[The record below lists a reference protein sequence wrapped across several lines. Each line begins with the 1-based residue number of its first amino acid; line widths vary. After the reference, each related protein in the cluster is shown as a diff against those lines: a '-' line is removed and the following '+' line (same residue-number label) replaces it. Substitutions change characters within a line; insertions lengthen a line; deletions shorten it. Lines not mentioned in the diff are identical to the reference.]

1 MKTKI
6 KEFIEKYRKQIVLV
20 LTLVVFAG
28 ILSMSIMS
36 KNNKDE
42 QKDSSINTGEEV
54 GVDKISQNE
63 VFELFKG
70 VTANIEV
77 PQNVLYKNLIKF
89 IEDNNV
95 EGIDELSIGI
105 DSEGIDLSAKYTLLD
120 FIKIPAEF
128 KLVPRVEDSLLKLS
142 IKNIK
147 IMSLKV
153 NLDKII
159 EKWITANE
167 DIENVVSY
175 QSGEIVIDIT
185 KVSPINIKDIKL
197 KEGFLMLSLEINW
210 TLPTLLRWGGG
221 LLC

>member
-197 KEGFLMLSLEINW
+197 KEGFLMLSLEIN
-210 TLPTLLRWGGG
+210 
-221 LLC
+221 

>member
-105 DSEGIDLSAKYTLLD
+105 DSEGIGLSAKYTLLD

-197 KEGFLMLSLEINW
+197 KEGFLMLSLEIK
-210 TLPTLLRWGGG
+210 
-221 LLC
+221 

>member
-20 LTLVVFAG
+20 LALVVFAG
-28 ILSMSIMS
+28 ILSVSIMS

-54 GVDKISQNE
+54 SIDKISQNE
-63 VFELFKG
+63 IFELFKG

-89 IEDNNV
+89 TEDNNV

-167 DIENVVSY
+167 DIKNVVSY
-175 QSGEIVIDIT
+175 QSGEIIIDIT
-185 KVSPINIKDIKL
+185 KVSSINIKDIKL
-197 KEGFLMLSLEINW
+197 KEGFLMLSLEIK
-210 TLPTLLRWGGG
+210 
-221 LLC
+221 

>member
-147 IMSLKV
+147 IMTLKV

-197 KEGFLMLSLEINW
+197 KEGFLMLSLEIN
-210 TLPTLLRWGGG
+210 
-221 LLC
+221 

>member
-105 DSEGIDLSAKYTLLD
+105 DSEGIGLSAKYTLLD

-128 KLVPRVEDSLLKLS
+128 KLVPRVEGSLLKLS

-197 KEGFLMLSLEINW
+197 KEGFLMLSLEMK
-210 TLPTLLRWGGG
+210 
-221 LLC
+221 

>member
-28 ILSMSIMS
+28 ILSVSIMS

-197 KEGFLMLSLEINW
+197 KEGFLMLSLEIN
-210 TLPTLLRWGGG
+210 
-221 LLC
+221 